1 VGWANDIAGDPAGT
15 RALALSFRSVDV
27 VGGPLRGADGY
38 WERAR
43 RVGSPA
49 CQGQFGVCVV
59 SEYLS
64 GGTYKDDL
72 QSLEGNKGHQR
83 PLLPSLGHL
92 GRVQRT
98 EEERRRRGDGETRL
112 DGGITIFGYPSSAR
126 AAQEPLLSQRLSH
139 MSRAEVVAW
148 LAQNG
153 GLAQRL
159 GRLEPSQWQH

>member
-1 VGWANDIAGDPAGT
+1 MAIGSGYKACRGGAETRRRVGRANDIAGDPRGT

-27 VGGPLRGADGY
+27 VGGLLRGADGY

-126 AAQEPLLSQRLSH
+126 ALAEPQKGNSAQ
-139 MSRAEVVAW
+139 SR
-148 LAQNG
+148 
-153 GLAQRL
+153 
-159 GRLEPSQWQH
+159 EPS